1 MSLETSAK
9 SLVDQVKNAIEHQN
23 PLVIEGGGSKQFYGY
38 PPPDELPRLSTAEH
52 TGVIDYA
59 PDELMMRVRAGTP
72 LSEINQLL
80 RENNQF
86 LAFEPPEFNH
96 KTTIGGV
103 IASGLSGPRRP
114 FAGSVRDFVLGVTLI
129 TGSGD
134 VLSFGGQ
141 VMKNVAGYDVSR
153 LVTGAMGTL
162 GVILDVSLKV
172 LPAPELER
180 SVVRS
185 VKVEDFQSVML
196 SIRKNLPLSAVAHEN
211 GLLRLRVSGSE
222 IAVEEAMLELG
233 GEETG
238 NEYWDR
244 LNTLTHFTA
253 SKELWRVSLK
263 PTSKLYLDE
272 AALIDWGGGLRWMVD
287 PVKDVREILKNEDGH
302 ATLVKHQVKEGIP
315 GVEVFQPL
323 GQPLQAIHQRLKSR
337 FDPLGIFNPG
347 RMYQDL

>member
-1 MSLETSAK
+1 MSLETSVK
-9 SLVDQVKNAIEHQN
+9 SLVDQVKDAIEHQN
-23 PLVIEGGGSKQFYGY
+23 PLVIEGGGSKKFYGY
-38 PPPDELPRLSTAEH
+38 LPPDELPKLSVSEH
-52 TGVIDYA
+52 RGVIDYA
-59 PDELMMRVRAGTP
+59 PDELMIRVRAGTP

-80 RENNQF
+80 AENNQF
-86 LAFEPPEFNH
+86 LAFEPPEFTP

-114 FAGSVRDFVLGVTLI
+114 YSGSVMDYVLGVTLI

-180 SVVRS
+180 TVVRS
-185 VKVEDFQSVML
+185 ARVEDFQSVML

-211 GLLRLRVSGSE
+211 GLLRLRVSGSA

-263 PTSKLYLDE
+263 PTSKLYLNE
-272 AALIDWGGGLRWMVD
+272 AAVIDWGGGLRWIVD
-287 PVKDVREILKNEDGH
+287 PVKDVRGILKNEDGH
-302 ATLVKHQVKEGIP
+302 ATLVKHPVQTS
-315 GVEVFQPL
+315 GVEIFQPL
-323 GQPLQAIHQRLKSR
+323 GQPLQGIHQRLKSR

-347 RMYQDL
+347 RMYQGF

>member
-1 MSLETSAK
+1 MSLETSVK
-9 SLVDQVKNAIEHQN
+9 SLVDQVKDAIEHQN
-23 PLVIEGGGSKQFYGY
+23 PLVIEGGGSKNFYGY
-38 PPPDELPRLSTAEH
+38 APPDELPKLGVAEH
-52 TGVIDYA
+52 RGVIDYA
-59 PDELMMRVRAGTP
+59 PDELMIRVKAGTP

-80 RENNQF
+80 GENNQF
-86 LAFEPPEFNH
+86 LAFEPPEFTP

-114 FAGSVRDFVLGVTLI
+114 YTGSVRDYVLGVTLI

-180 SVVRS
+180 TVVRP
-185 VKVEDFQSVML
+185 VLVEDFQSVML

-211 GLLRLRVSGSE
+211 GLLRLRVSGSA

-244 LNTLTHFTA
+244 LNTLVHFTA

-263 PTSKLYLDE
+263 PTSKLYLNE
-272 AALIDWGGGLRWMVD
+272 AAVVDWGGGLRWMVD

-315 GVEVFQPL
+315 AAEIFQPL
-323 GQPLQAIHQRLKSR
+323 GQTLQGIHQRLKNR

-347 RMYQDL
+347 RMYQGF

>member
-1 MSLETSAK
+1 MALETSAQ
-9 SLVDQVKNAIEHQN
+9 SLVDQVKDAIEHKN
-23 PLVIEGGGSKQFYGY
+23 PLVIEGGGSKKFYGY
-38 PPPDELPRLSTAEH
+38 PSPDELPKLSIAEH
-52 TGVIDYA
+52 KGVIDYA
-59 PDELMMRVRAGTP
+59 PDELMLRVRAGTP

-103 IASGLSGPRRP
+103 IATGLSGPRRP
-114 FAGSVRDFVLGVTLI
+114 YAGSVRDFVLGVTLI

-153 LVTGAMGTL
+153 LVAGAMGTL

-180 SVVRS
+180 SIARAVP
-185 VKVEDFQSVML
+185 VEDFQGFML
-196 SIRKNLPLSAVAHEN
+196 SIRKNMPLSAAAHEN
-211 GLLRLRVSGSE
+211 GLLRLRVSGSKT
-222 IAVEEAMLELG
+222 AVETAMLELE

-244 LNTLTHFTA
+244 LNRLTHFTG
-253 SKELWRVSLK
+253 SNELWRVSLR
-263 PTSKLYLDE
+263 PGSRLFLDE
-272 AALIDWGGGLRWMVD
+272 AVIIDWGGGLRWMID
-287 PVKDVREILKNEDGH
+287 PAEYL
-302 ATLVKHQVKEGIP
+302 
-315 GVEVFQPL
+315 
-323 GQPLQAIHQRLKSR
+323 
-337 FDPLGIFNPG
+337 
-347 RMYQDL
+347 